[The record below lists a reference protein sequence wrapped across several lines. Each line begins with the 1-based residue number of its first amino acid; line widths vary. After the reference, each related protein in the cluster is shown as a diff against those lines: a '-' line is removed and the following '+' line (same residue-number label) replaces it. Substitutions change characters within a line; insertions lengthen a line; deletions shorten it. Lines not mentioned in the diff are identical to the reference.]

1 MTRDETSVSEQNWP
15 NTLFLESSFYM
26 GIQFPPIAFLYQL
39 YLYINIYIY
48 IYIYIYI
55 FCCALVRS
63 IIEQLN
69 LKPTFQISH
78 NVKHA

>member
-1 MTRDETSVSEQNWP
+1 MTSDETSVSEQNWP
-15 NTLFLESSFYM
+15 NTLFLESSFDM

-39 YLYINIYIY
+39 YLYINKYIY
-48 IYIYIYI
+48 IYIYIY
-55 FCCALVRS
+55 CCALVRS
-63 IIEQLN
+63 IIKPLN

>member
-1 MTRDETSVSEQNWP
+1 MTSDETSVSEQNWP
-15 NTLFLESSFYM
+15 NTLFLDSSFYM
-26 GIQFPPIAFLYQL
+26 GIQFPRIAFLYQL
-39 YLYINIYIY
+39 YLYINIYLF
-48 IYIYIYI
+48 

-63 IIEQLN
+63 IIKPLN

>member
-1 MTRDETSVSEQNWP
+1 MTSVETSVSEQNWP
-15 NTLFLESSFYM
+15 KTLVLESSFYM

-39 YLYINIYIY
+39 YLYLNIYIY
-48 IYIYIYI
+48 F

-63 IIEQLN
+63 IIKPLN
-69 LKPTFQISH
+69 LKPTFQISR